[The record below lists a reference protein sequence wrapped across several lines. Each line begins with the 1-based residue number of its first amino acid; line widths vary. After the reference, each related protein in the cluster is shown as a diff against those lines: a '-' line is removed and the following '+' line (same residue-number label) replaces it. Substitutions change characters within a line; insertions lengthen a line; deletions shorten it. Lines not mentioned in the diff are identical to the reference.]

1 MRNLA
6 LTATALF
13 ALTAVGSAR
22 AADMPAAPA
31 NKASAPPAP
40 IWTGFYVGANV
51 GYGWDSRTAD
61 FSGTPNIAI
70 EFTGGLLPTLLSPSP
85 KGWLGGGQL
94 GYNWQFA
101 TLLVAGLEAD
111 LAATSIK
118 GTTSVSPVVAGF
130 PDLFTTTLSSSVKWF
145 GTVRAR
151 LGYLPAEKLLVYLT
165 GGFAF
170 GETQLNFNTTEFT
183 FAGNCSFGLRC
194 ANGSVSGVKPGW
206 AAGAGVE
213 GMIDP
218 NWSIK
223 AEYLR
228 VDLGTQSVTAA
239 TNALPVGI
247 IALTASRTLV
257 ENTVRVGLNHRFGG
271 PVVAKY

>member
-1 MRNLA
+1 MKILLLA
-6 LTATALF
+6 ATALG
-13 ALTAVGSAR
+13 ALAAVSSAG

-31 NKASAPPAP
+31 NKASDAPAP
-40 IWTGFYVGANV
+40 VWTGFYVGANV

-70 EFTGGLLPTLLSPSP
+70 EFTGGVLPTLLSPSP

-101 TLLVAGLEAD
+101 TLSVAGLEAD
-111 LAATSIK
+111 FAAASIK
-118 GTTSVSPVVAGF
+118 GTASVSPIASGF

-145 GTVRAR
+145 GTVRAG
-151 LGYLPAEKLLVYLT
+151 LAY
-165 GGFAF
+165 
-170 GETQLNFNTTEFT
+170 GETQLSFSTTEFT
-183 FAGNCSFGLRC
+183 FGGNCSFGLRC
-194 ANGSVSGVKPGW
+194 ANGSVSGVKTGW
-206 AAGAGVE
+206 AAGAGIE

-218 NWSIK
+218 NWTLK

-228 VDLGTQSVTAA
+228 VDLGTQSITAP
-239 TNALPVGI
+239 TNALPLGI
-247 IALTASRTLV
+247 ITLTASRTLV
-257 ENTVRVGLNHRFGG
+257 ENIVRVGLNYRFGG